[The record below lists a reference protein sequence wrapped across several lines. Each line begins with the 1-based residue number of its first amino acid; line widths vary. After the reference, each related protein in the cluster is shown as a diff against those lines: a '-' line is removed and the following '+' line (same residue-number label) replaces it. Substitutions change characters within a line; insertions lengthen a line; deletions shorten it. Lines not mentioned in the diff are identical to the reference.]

1 MMTMGTSKYSWDELA
16 APSQENEFMARL
28 VADEDNPCRKRI
40 FWAKSWNSHPV
51 LLVEYKYDVWRPI
64 SLPVFKNIRVVDN
77 KNKATIAIE
86 LLDLDLCDIFLKVCQ
101 DIIYSLQD
109 VSSKASRRACIF
121 RLEKWSSFL
130 RTSRARL
137 SPEEQKGLIAEL
149 RFLERDSLVVHN
161 EHDAICGWSGPEL
174 GARDFEYGQVL
185 VEIKSKRSS
194 ANTSIAISSEEQL
207 NVNESEQLFLC
218 VIELNST
225 TAEDDKGF
233 SLTDVVDEVRGSL
246 ESSLQRS
253 ALESKLAKIGYF
265 DEDDYS
271 DTRWSEG
278 ETYYY
283 AVLDGFPKIDSQLC
297 SPGVNRVTYQ
307 VDLDYCEKYLVD
319 REQVINAM
327 R

>member
-1 MMTMGTSKYSWDELA
+1 MTVGTSKYPWDELST
-16 APSQENEFMARL
+16 PSQENAFMSRL
-28 VADEDNPCRKRI
+28 VADEDNPRQKRI
-40 FWAKSWNSHPV
+40 FWARSWNSRPA
-51 LLVEYKYDVWRPI
+51 LLVEYEYDVWRPI
-64 SLPVFKNIRVVDN
+64 SFPVFKNIRVVDD
-77 KNKATIAIE
+77 KDKAIIAIE
-86 LLDLDLCDIFLKVCQ
+86 LLDPDLRDIFLKVCQ

-109 VSSKASRRACIF
+109 VSSRASRRACVF

-137 SPEEQKGLIAEL
+137 SPEEQKGIIAEL
-149 RFLERDSLVVHN
+149 RFLERDSLAAHN
-161 EHDAICGWSGPEL
+161 ERDAICGWSGPEL

-194 ANTSIAISSEEQL
+194 ANTSIAISSEKQL

-218 VIELNST
+218 VVELSST

-233 SLTDVVDEVRGSL
+233 TLTNVVDEVRGSL
-246 ESSLQRS
+246 ESSLQRA
-253 ALESKLAKIGYF
+253 ALESKLAKAGYF

-283 AVLDGFPKIDSQLC
+283 AVLDGFPKIDSQSC
-297 SPGVNRVTYQ
+297 SPGVSRVTYQ
-307 VDLDYCEKYLVD
+307 VDLDYCEEYLVD

>member
-1 MMTMGTSKYSWDELA
+1 MTMWTNKYPWDELT

-28 VADEDNPCRKRI
+28 VADEDNPCQKRI
-40 FWAKSWNSHPV
+40 FWAKSWSSRPA
-51 LLVEYKYDVWRPI
+51 LLVEYKYDAWRPI
-64 SLPVFKNIRVVDN
+64 SLPVFKNIRVADN
-77 KNKATIAIE
+77 KDKATIAIE

-130 RTSRARL
+130 RTSRAPL
-137 SPEEQKGLIAEL
+137 SPEKQKGLIAEL
-149 RFLERDSLVVHN
+149 RFLERDSLAVHN
-161 EHDAICGWSGPEL
+161 ERDAICGWSGPEL

-185 VEIKSKRSS
+185 VEVKSKRSS
-194 ANTSIAISSEEQL
+194 ANTSIAISSEKQL

-218 VIELNST
+218 VIELSST

-233 SLTDVVDEVRGSL
+233 TLTDVVDEVKGGL

-253 ALESKLAKIGYF
+253 ALESKLAKVGYF

-271 DTRWSEG
+271 DTKWSEG

-283 AVLDGFPKIDSQLC
+283 AVLDGFPKIDSRSC
-297 SPGVNRVTYQ
+297 SPGVSRVTYQ
-307 VDLDYCEKYLVD
+307 VDLDYCEEYLVD

>member
-1 MMTMGTSKYSWDELA
+1 MTTMGMSKHPWDELS
-16 APSQENEFMARL
+16 APSRENDFTARL
-28 VADEDNPCRKRI
+28 VANEDNPRQKDI
-40 FWAKSWNSHPV
+40 YWAKSWASKPA
-51 LLVEYKYDVWRPI
+51 LLVEYECDVWRPI
-64 SLPVFKNIRVVDN
+64 SLPIFKNIRVMDD
-77 KNKATIAIE
+77 KDRSTIAIE
-86 LLDLDLCDIFLKVCQ
+86 LLDFDLSDIFLKVCQ

-130 RTSRARL
+130 RTSRIRL
-137 SPEEQKGLIAEL
+137 SPEAQKGLIAEL
-149 RFLERDSLVVHN
+149 RFLERDSLAVHN
-161 EHDAICGWSGPEL
+161 ERDAIRGWSGPES

-194 ANTSIAISSEEQL
+194 ANTSIVISSERQL

-218 VIELNST
+218 IIELRNT
-225 TAEDDKGF
+225 TAEDDQSF
-233 SLTDVVDEVRGSL
+233 TLTDVVNEVRDSL

-253 ALESKLAKIGYF
+253 ALDSKLAKIGYF
-265 DEDDYS
+265 DVDDYS

-283 AVLDGFPKIDSQLC
+283 AVLDGFPKIDSQSC
-297 SPGVNRVTYQ
+297 SPGVSKVAYQ
-307 VDLDYCEKYLVD
+307 VDLDYCAEYLVD